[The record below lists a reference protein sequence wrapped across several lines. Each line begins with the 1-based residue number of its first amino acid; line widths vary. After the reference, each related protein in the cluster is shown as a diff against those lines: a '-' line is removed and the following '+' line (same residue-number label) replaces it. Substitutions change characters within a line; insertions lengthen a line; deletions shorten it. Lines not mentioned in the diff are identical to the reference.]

1 MSPLPPSSP
10 SEGSPRKRRPVQ
22 PGQALRPSHDPGE
35 ATTASPQ
42 CRNAPSPGVGTRP
55 KHTLQPH
62 RPSAHS
68 AAPATAP
75 PATPLLQVEKPG
87 LTDGVAP
94 HVLLGLRRP
103 TAHYAAVNCR
113 SARITDN
120 NAHCPICCL
129 LAVRRV
135 CRVPSAGFHGH
146 PRSIDATAPQGEP
159 RFHSRRRVRKQS
171 RGSAEELAHGHMARQ
186 RRSRHL
192 RRVCLSGPASL
203 VFIRGWFERGLIYF
217 V

>member
-1 MSPLPPSSP
+1 MTLGRPPPPALSAETPPVLVRHTPLT
-10 SEGSPRKRRPVQ
+10 
-22 PGQALRPSHDPGE
+22 H
-35 ATTASPQ
+35 
-42 CRNAPSPGVGTRP
+42 
-55 KHTLQPH
+55 
-62 RPSAHS
+62 
-68 AAPATAP
+68 P
-75 PATPLLQVEKPG
+75 PATPTLSTQRCACHSPASNTPSPG
-87 LTDGVAP
+87 GETGAN
-94 HVLLGLRRP
+94 RRGCP
-103 TAHYAAVNCR
+103 AR
-113 SARITDN
+113 SARPPEADCSLRCRQLPISTDN

-159 RFHSRRRVRKQS
+159 RFHSRGRVRKQS
-171 RGSAEELAHGHMARQ
+171 RGSAEELAHGHTARQ